1 MGLPAALVVLNALAR
16 HTTARTERREAIE
29 YVEPALRVVKKTV
42 SRRLPDAVVL
52 RLPKRLQR
60 KWIERY
66 LERLRSAGHVCMTA
80 LKNVDSA
87 LITGQHSIAGLD
99 ALSPDLLGSPG
110 SSLYLNLDR
119 FDLVHY
125 IMGGDASVAEWLEA
139 QSSTLD
145 LIRKDVSNCE
155 SAVKSIIFNSPIS
168 LRD

>member
-1 MGLPAALVVLNALAR
+1 MINALAR
-16 HTTARTERREAIE
+16 CTTARTERREAIE
-29 YVEPALRVVKKTV
+29 YVEPALRVVKKIV

-66 LERLRSAGHVCMTA
+66 LERLRSAGHVWMTA

-99 ALSPDLLGSPG
+99 ALSPDLLRSPG
-110 SSLYLNLDR
+110 SSLFEPRQVRSCAL
-119 FDLVHY
+119 HH
-125 IMGGDASVAEWLEA
+125 GGDASVAEWLEA

-155 SAVKSIIFNSPIS
+155 SAVKSITFNSPIS